1 MSLFYEP
8 CCWKT
13 QSLSAEFKPVYK
25 EQLPLV
31 RSNVDQVVYKSKQRT
46 PLAASPIILISFLLD
61 KKLYNKELFQLTL
74 KYTENI
80 AQQPAS
86 TRKMLAFSS
95 MFPALPKKWGRG

>member
-13 QSLSAEFKPVYK
+13 QSLSAEFKPFYK

-31 RSNVDQVVYKSKQRT
+31 RANVDQAVYKSKQRT
-46 PLAASPIILISFLLD
+46 LLAAFAIILIPFLLD

-80 AQQPAS
+80 DTAAS
-86 TRKMLAFSS
+86 KH
-95 MFPALPKKWGRG
+95 PKDVSFKLHVPCVA